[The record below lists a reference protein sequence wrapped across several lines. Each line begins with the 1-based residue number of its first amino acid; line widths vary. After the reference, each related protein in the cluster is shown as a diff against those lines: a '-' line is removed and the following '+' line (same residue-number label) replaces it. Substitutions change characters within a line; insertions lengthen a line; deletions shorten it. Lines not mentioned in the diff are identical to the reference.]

1 MAYDFSEERKIT
13 NEELSGELSKLTP
26 LKAEEI
32 NKLLPRKVDK
42 ERFNEILK
50 IVNSSASQNRK
61 LVSLKENF
69 EELGG
74 VVLKLLMKY
83 LL

>member
-1 MAYDFSEERKIT
+1 MAYDFSEERKMT

-26 LKAEEI
+26 LKADEI
-32 NKLLPRKVDK
+32 NRLLPRKVDK
-42 ERFNEILK
+42 ERLNEILK
-50 IVNSSASQNRK
+50 IVNNSASQNKK

-74 VVLKLLMKY
+74 VVLKLLTKY
-83 LL
+83 LI